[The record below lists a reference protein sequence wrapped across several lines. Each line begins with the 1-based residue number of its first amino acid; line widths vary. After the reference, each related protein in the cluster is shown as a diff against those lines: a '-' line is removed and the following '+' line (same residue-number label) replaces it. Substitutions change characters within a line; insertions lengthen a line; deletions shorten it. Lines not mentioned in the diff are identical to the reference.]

1 MVSVRQVRRETKE
14 HSPLPAQH
22 FPLQLVVI
30 TGATGVGKTQLA
42 LELAQAYGGEIVS
55 ADSMQVYRYM
65 DIGTAKP
72 GLEERK
78 GVVHHLIDVVDPD
91 EAFNASLYIDQVQK
105 VLGRGEKKEGLYFV
119 VGGTGLYIRALLGG
133 LFSGPAA
140 DQDLRA
146 FYRAQGER
154 FGEGYLYG
162 LLEEKDTLA
171 AKCINPRDVT
181 RIVRALEVWDLTGKS
196 IVEKQREHLFADRP
210 YRYLKIGLKMAR
222 AELYARIEKRTD
234 SMVAR
239 GLIDEVGWLLERG
252 YHGGLK
258 AMQSL
263 GYRHITGYL
272 SGTLSLQD
280 ALGLM
285 NRDTR
290 QYAKRQET
298 WFKKDREISW
308 FEAGERRSLRD
319 RIESFRRE

>member
-1 MVSVRQVRRETKE
+1 
-14 HSPLPAQH
+14 LPAQH

-42 LELAQAYGGEIVS
+42 LDLAQIFGGEIVS

-78 GVVHHLIDVVDPD
+78 RVAHHLIDVVDPD
-91 EAFNASLYIDQVQK
+91 EAFNASLYIEQVRK
-105 VLGRGEKKEGLYFV
+105 VLGRAEEKGGLYFV

-133 LFSGPAA
+133 LVSGPAA

-146 FYRAQGER
+146 FYRSQGER
-154 FGEGYLYG
+154 FGKGYLYR

-171 AKCINPRDVT
+171 AKCINPQDVA

-210 YRYLKIGLKMAR
+210 YQYLKIGVKMER
-222 AELYARIEKRTD
+222 AQLYARIERRTD

-239 GLIDEVGWLLERG
+239 GLVDEVSWLLERG
-252 YHGGLK
+252 YHGRLK
-258 AMQSL
+258 SMQSL

-272 SGTLSLQD
+272 SGASSLPD
-280 ALGLM
+280 AVYLM

-308 FEAGERRSLRD
+308 FAAGDLRSVRE
-319 RIESFRRE
+319 RIELFRRG